1 MNAYQK
7 KSQQKFQKKS
17 IRRVQQ
23 VCGAALVAVFGFSTW
38 GTMPTAQASPAQ
50 IIPTSK
56 KSAKELVRYFSFSDK
71 DQGQP
76 LRVHAV
82 EVHLSDP
89 RVQLDLAMANEG
101 ASTVERVSHIAR
113 RHGALAAINGSFFH
127 GTTVDSSVGLVIR
140 QGEII
145 ADSGHRRT
153 SLGIAPDGK
162 MIMGIP
168 KVRTG
173 LRIHQHDR
181 FQRVN
186 GVNQPRK
193 YHQTVVYT
201 SRFGNY
207 TGTNIYGREVVVRH
221 DRVVRYSYGNT
232 QIPKDGFVISAH
244 GKGKEIQDLY
254 PIGSEISLETIQQ
267 GDWQS
272 VNTILTGA
280 PHLVKDG
287 RVYNTYFQE
296 KLHSSLKKPNSRSA
310 IGFTHNGKLL
320 MVSVLPA
327 KGNRGGGVTF
337 TRLAQIM
344 KRMGAYEAMALDG
357 GGSTSMYVPHSIE
370 YAHRPVTNALI
381 ITPVNL

>member
-1 MNAYQK
+1 MWEE
-7 KSQQKFQKKS
+7 
-17 IRRVQQ
+17 RVLKIKTIW
-23 VCGAALVAVFGFSTW
+23 GSVFGSALLFANFAVASVAAST
-38 GTMPTAQASPAQ
+38 SPAQ
-50 IIPTSK
+50 IISPKT
-56 KSAKELVRYFSFSDK
+56 APQDLVRYFSFSDK

-82 EVHLSDP
+82 EVKLSDP
-89 RVQLDLAMANEG
+89 RVQLDLAMAKES

-127 GTTVDSSVGLVIR
+127 GTTMDSSVGLVVR

-145 ADSGHRRT
+145 SDSGHRRT

-168 KVRTG
+168 QVRTG
-173 LRIHQHDR
+173 LYVHQQDR

-201 SRFGNY
+201 PRFGEY
-207 TGTNIYGREVVVRH
+207 THTNIYGREVVVRQG
-221 DRVVRYSYGNT
+221 RVVRYSYGNT
-232 QIPKDGFVISAH
+232 QIPEDGFVISAH

-254 PIGSEISLETIQQ
+254 PLGSEISLETIQQ
-267 GDWQS
+267 GPWKK

-280 PHLVKDG
+280 PHLVKQG
-287 RVYNTYFQE
+287 RIHNTFFQE
-296 KLHSSLKKPNSRSA
+296 KLQNSLKKPNSRSA
-310 IGFTHNGKLL
+310 IGYTHNGKLL

-327 KGNRGGGVTF
+327 KGNRGGGVTL

-344 KRMGAYEAMALDG
+344 RRMGAYEAMALDG
-357 GGSTSMYVPHSIE
+357 GGSTSMYVPHAIE

-381 ITPVNL
+381 IKSVNL